1 MGILFWDVIYNQQ
14 KASLSYDWETEKV
27 KYGELAKIWEVF
39 ISTFS

>member
-39 ISTFS
+39 IFTFS